1 MRHDF
6 PRLTLA
12 IVLASAAAISAR
24 AEQNPAAPGEEA
36 AFLRSFEG
44 RFSGTGRLKNAGGA
58 SHSLSC
64 SFDGDQEGSRVTL
77 TGRCS
82 TALVLSTTVH
92 IELRYDP
99 RKRRYDGAFREGRG
113 TVADLAGARQGGRL
127 SLAFNET
134 AESVRP
140 NPPAT
145 LAISQRGGGLTLTLR
160 GSQPGQGQN
169 LDLTLTKS

>member
-1 MRHDF
+1 MRYELL
-6 PRLTLA
+6 RMALATL
-12 IVLASAAAISAR
+12 LAPAAAMPAR
-24 AEQNPAAPGEEA
+24 AEQNPGAPGEEL

-44 RFSGTGRLKNAGGA
+44 RFHGAGRLENAGGS

-82 TALVLSTTVH
+82 SALVLSTTVH

-99 RKRRYDGAFREGRG
+99 GKRRYDGAFREGRG
-113 TVADLAGARQGGRL
+113 TVADLAGARQGRRL

-145 LAISQRGGGLTLTLR
+145 LAISQRGEGLTLTLR
-160 GSQPGQGQN
+160 GSQLGQGQN